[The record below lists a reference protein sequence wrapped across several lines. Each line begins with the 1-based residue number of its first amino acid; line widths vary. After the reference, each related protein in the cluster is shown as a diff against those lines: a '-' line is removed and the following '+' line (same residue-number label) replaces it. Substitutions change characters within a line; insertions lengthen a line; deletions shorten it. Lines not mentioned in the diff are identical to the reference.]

1 MINKDKLK
9 TIANYARDVGKSVQW
24 IYELG
29 KRDVLKIELID
40 GVHFVN
46 TDICNK

>member
-1 MINKDKLK
+1 MVDKENLK
-9 TIANYARDVGKSVQW
+9 TVANYARDVGKSVQW

-29 KRDVLKIELID
+29 KQKKLKIEKID

-46 TDICNK
+46 LGYAG